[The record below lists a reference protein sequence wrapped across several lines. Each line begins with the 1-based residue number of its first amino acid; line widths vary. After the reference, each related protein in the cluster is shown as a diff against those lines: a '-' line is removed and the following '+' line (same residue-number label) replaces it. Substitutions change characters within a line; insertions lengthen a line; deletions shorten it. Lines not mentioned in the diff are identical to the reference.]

1 MTIVH
6 KPHLAEDV
14 LQETFTYVAMHMDK
28 IDDPESDNTLAFLT
42 VVTKHKAYDCLRKEA
57 VREKWHADYE
67 EAEEVPDIDFTEF
80 VGESDLALAL
90 KTLPERYQT
99 ALILRYMHRFTA
111 KDIAAMMDCSVSS
124 AEKLVSRG
132 KDMLRKAYAE
142 VKGT

>member
-1 MTIVH
+1 MG
-6 KPHLAEDV
+6 D
-14 LQETFTYVAMHMDK
+14 
-28 IDDPESDNTLAFLT
+28 
-42 VVTKHKAYDCLRKEA
+42 
-57 VREKWHADYE
+57 ADYE

-99 ALILRYMHRFTA
+99 ALVLRYMHRFTA

-142 VKGT
+142 VKST